1 MEPTITSLVHMG
13 LTHAEIAQRLGVSE
27 RHVRTLVRDAGLSAD
42 VPGRPVSRPACV
54 DDPAWL
60 AARTVAQAAADAG
73 VSESTINR
81 ARARHRVKF
90 TAAATVPASGCTA
103 EQVGEAV
110 ESNNNTNEGE

>member
-1 MEPTITSLVHMG
+1 VEPTITSLVRMG

-81 ARARHRVKF
+81 ARARHRVSLND
-90 TAAATVPASGCTA
+90 TETEQESTDDRTVP
-103 EQVGEAV
+103 ER
-110 ESNNNTNEGE
+110 

>member
-1 MEPTITSLVHMG
+1 MEPTITSLVRMG
-13 LTHAEIAQRLGVSE
+13 LTHAEIAERLGVSG

-81 ARARHRVKF
+81 ARARHRVSLND
-90 TAAATVPASGCTA
+90 TETEQESTDDRTVP
-103 EQVGEAV
+103 ER
-110 ESNNNTNEGE
+110 

>member
-1 MEPTITSLVHMG
+1 VEPTITSLVHMG

-27 RHVRTLVRDAGLSAD
+27 RHVRTLVRDADLSAD

-81 ARARHRVKF
+81 ARARHRVSLN
-90 TAAATVPASGCTA
+90 TGGNAMQGTIPPNLSHPCAWRASSTRA
-103 EQVGEAV
+103 QR
-110 ESNNNTNEGE
+110 